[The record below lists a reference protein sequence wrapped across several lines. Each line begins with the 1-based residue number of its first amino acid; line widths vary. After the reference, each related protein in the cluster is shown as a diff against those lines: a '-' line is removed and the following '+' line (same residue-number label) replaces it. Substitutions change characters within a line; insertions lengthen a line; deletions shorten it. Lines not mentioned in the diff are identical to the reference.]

1 MRVITVR
8 GSTPMAAIA
17 GEDQRLVETDGFVVE
32 SSDGDVG
39 LVEEVWLG
47 EANEPHALAVRT
59 SEGRHGLLLG
69 EDVLAVD
76 RENHW
81 VVVSP
86 ETVLLELGAP
96 RLQTTQGEDG
106 ATRQTAS
113 WTTTGDV
120 VPLAPPPRRRWR
132 FPVRLSR
139 LVGEDQLPRAVAVLL
154 TSIVLL
160 VALVLAL
167 AFLVA
172 RLLTGAAY

>member
-1 MRVITVR
+1 
-8 GSTPMAAIA
+8 MAAIA

-59 SEGRHGLLLG
+59 TEGRHGLLLG

-96 RLQTTQGEDG
+96 RLQTAQEEDG

-113 WTTTGDV
+113 WTTTGDT
-120 VPLAPPPRRRWR
+120 VPLVPPPRREWR
-132 FPVRLSR
+132 FPVRFSR
-139 LVGEDQLPRAVAVLL
+139 FARGLRPQWAIAVLL
-154 TSIVLL
+154 TSIALL
-160 VALVLAL
+160 VALVLTL

-172 RLLTGAAY
+172 RLLTGSAY

>member
-1 MRVITVR
+1 MT
-8 GSTPMAAIA
+8 AIA
-17 GEDQRLVETDGFVVE
+17 AEDQRLDGTDGFVVE
-32 SSDGDVG
+32 SPEGDVG
-39 LVEEVWLG
+39 RVEEVWVG
-47 EANEPHALAVRT
+47 EANEPCALAVRT

-86 ETVLLELGAP
+86 ETVLLELDTP
-96 RLQTTQGEDG
+96 RLQTTRGEDG
-106 ATRQTAS
+106 GTRPAAS

-120 VPLAPPPRRRWR
+120 VPLAPPHRLRRR
-132 FPVRLSR
+132 FPLLRRASAS
-139 LVGEDQLPRAVAVLL
+139 VGEARLPRAVAILL

-160 VALVLAL
+160 VALVMTL
-167 AFLVA
+167 AFIIA